1 MKTIIIFLIKTIRIL
16 RTSIYRLS
24 CVTKNIAVTNEVGE
38 RLRVGDTRDISE
50 RSCARIRYSDVVR
63 MSGLL

>member
-1 MKTIIIFLIKTIRIL
+1 MVKIISFLIKTIRIL
-16 RTSIYRLS
+16 RTSICRLS

-38 RLRVGDTRDISE
+38 RSRMGDTRDISE

-63 MSGLL
+63 ISGLL